1 MTIIHDTRDKAGK
14 HENVDNYLMA
24 NGHKIIRSKLFV
36 GDVSL
41 LTDQSVCID
50 LKCDLQEC
58 CGNLAQQHKRFTAEC
73 IRAQENGIK
82 LIVLVEHG
90 GQIKSLESVKNWVN
104 PRLKVSPYAISGER
118 LYRLMLTYSDK
129 YGVEWRFCDKRTTG
143 RIIVEILGGERN
155 ETD

>member
-24 NGHKIIRSKLFV
+24 NGHMIIRSKLFV
-36 GDVSL
+36 GDVARL
-41 LTDQSVCID
+41 DNQTTVID
-50 LKCDLQEC
+50 LKRNLTEC
-58 CGNLAQQHKRFTAEC
+58 CLNLAQQHKRFTAEC

-82 LIVLVEHG
+82 LVVLVEHG
-90 GQIKSLESVKNWVN
+90 GQIKSLESIKNWVN

-129 YGVEWRFCDKRTTG
+129 YGVEWRFCDKRSTG

-155 ETD
+155 EAD